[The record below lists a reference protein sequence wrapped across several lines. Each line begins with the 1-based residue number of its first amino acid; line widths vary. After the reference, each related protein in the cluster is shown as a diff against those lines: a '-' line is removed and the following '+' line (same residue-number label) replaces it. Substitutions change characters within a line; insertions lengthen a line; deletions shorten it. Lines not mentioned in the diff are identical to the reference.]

1 MNMVSKTKSMS
12 IFNKIKLSRPKRSL
26 HNLSYPLRA
35 SLGFGDLVPI
45 ICEKVV
51 PGDKFSHS
59 HEFLMRFSP
68 FVSQVYQSF
77 NVRVDYF
84 FVPSR
89 LLWDNFTKFLVEDD
103 STVYPHPQIPLSYMY
118 DGASTMENTL
128 VDYIVKVSGKPTY
141 TNGVFSFSPLN
152 FKNSDETIDCLPFAA
167 ILKVFLDYYAD
178 ENLFVRSYNGNTL
191 TFQEMCDAFEGL
203 IALNGTSYADALME
217 LYSIVNDCELSETRE
232 LFKFFKKAY
241 PKDYFTSALP
251 WAQRGPIVQIP
262 LNGSGD
268 VEASVYAA
276 GSRTNYSGV
285 LAEFNASPTASE
297 QAVTLRAYGRES
309 VHNTA
314 STDFTALDGASLSGV
329 RTTSAMV
336 ADANEA
342 KNAPEISFKAVNING
357 TATITDLR
365 TAMTVQ
371 AWLEKNARAGVRY
384 KEQLAAHF
392 GVRSRDYRLQR
403 AELLQTSKSH
413 ISIGEVFTTAQ
424 DDAGDF
430 IPGLGVAT
438 ATGSAAVRPFKKFF
452 EEHGYFIGFMSVFP
466 KAAYSQGLPRQLLEL
481 DKFDYY
487 WPEFQHI
494 GEQEIYNCEVF
505 LSDGLIPN
513 RNKEVFGYT
522 PRYAHYKT
530 RNAEVH
536 GDLLNTLNFMTASRQ
551 FTSLPRLNDDFVSIR
566 PEHNHLYR
574 VFNAVGPFET
584 ALPVQVD
591 FFHKFKAVRPM
602 SYFGS
607 PRII

>member
-1 MNMVSKTKSMS
+1 M
-12 IFNKIKLSRPKRSL
+12 
-26 HNLSYPLRA
+26 HNLSYPMRM

-45 ICEKVV
+45 VCEKVV

-77 NVRVDYF
+77 DVRVDYF

-89 LLWDNFTKFLVEDD
+89 LLWENFTKFLVEDD
-103 STVYPHPQIPLSYMY
+103 STVYPHPQIPLAYMY
-118 DGASTMENTL
+118 DGEHTMENTL
-128 VDYIVKVSGKPTY
+128 VDYIQKVSGKPKY
-141 TNGVFSFSPLN
+141 TNGVFSFEPLN
-152 FKNSDETIDCLPFAA
+152 FKNSDQTIDCLPYAA
-167 ILKVFLDYYAD
+167 LVKVYLDYYAD
-178 ENLFVRSYNGNTL
+178 ENLFVRSINGNTIDFVAL
-191 TFQEMCDAFEGL
+191 CDAFDSLTE
-203 IALNGTSYADALME
+203 LNGVNYADALME
-217 LYSIVNDCELSETRE
+217 LYSVINDCALEETRE

-268 VEASVYAA
+268 VQITGHAEGNVYHSVGMKFENGTS
-276 GSRTNYSGV
+276 GSDVNVTFYPTGWTGIGSTQSSNEVTPDGATSSGV
-285 LAEFNASPTASE
+285 SVVGKQPTTQAQAKTNLINNAENHPI
-297 QAVTLRAYGRES
+297 
-309 VHNTA
+309 N
-314 STDFTALDGASLSGV
+314 
-329 RTTSAMV
+329 
-336 ADANEA
+336 
-342 KNAPEISFKAVNING
+342 FKAVNVNG

-430 IPGLGVAT
+430 IPGMGVAT

-452 EEHGYFIGFMSVFP
+452 EEHGYFIGFMSVYP

-481 DKFDYY
+481 DKFDYF

-505 LSDGLIPN
+505 LSDFDSSTAN
-513 RNKEVFGYT
+513 RNMQTFGYT

-536 GDLLNTLNFMTASRQ
+536 GDMLNTLNFMTASRQ
-551 FTSLPRLNDDFVSIR
+551 FTSLPRLNDDFISIW
-566 PEHNHLYR
+566 PDKNHLYR
-574 VFNAVGPFET
+574 VFNAVGPFDT

-591 FFHKFKAVRPM
+591 FFHKFRALRPM

-607 PRII
+607 PRIY